1 MKKTILFDLDGTLTD
16 SGEGIIN
23 CAIYAL
29 EHFGL
34 PIPPREAL
42 RVFVGPPLTDTF
54 IKFGVAPE
62 DALEAVEIYRERF
75 IPIGMFENKVYPGIH
90 ELLETLRAQGHILCI
105 ATSKPE
111 SMAITILKHFGLF
124 DYFHYICGATLDH
137 TRDTK
142 EQVIDYLLT
151 QCKSE
156 YPWVMV
162 GDTEFDVIGAKAHHI
177 PAIGVAWG
185 YGLVEE
191 MEQAGAAAIAYSTDQ
206 LLEQLTNSGI

>member
-29 EHFGL
+29 EHYNL
-34 PIPPREAL
+34 PIPSREEL

-54 IKFGVAPE
+54 MKFGVAPE
-62 DALEAVEIYRERF
+62 DAVDAVEKYRERF
-75 IPIGMFENKVYPGIH
+75 IPIGMYENKLYPGIP
-90 ELLETLRAQGHILCI
+90 ELLETLRTEGHILCI

-111 SMAITILKHFGLF
+111 SMAREILRYF
-124 DYFHYICGATLDH
+124 DISKFFHYICGATLDH
-137 TRDTK
+137 SRDTK
-142 EQVIDYLLT
+142 EQVISYLMS
-151 QCKSE
+151 QCQSE

-162 GDTEFDVIGAKAHHI
+162 GDTAFDVIGAKAHNI
-177 PAIGVAWG
+177 PAIGVSWG

-191 MEQAGAAAIAYSTDQ
+191 MRDAGATAIAYDTDELLAQ
-206 LLEQLTNSGI
+206 LRG

>member
-23 CAIYAL
+23 CAIYAM
-29 EHFGL
+29 EHYNL
-34 PIPPREAL
+34 PIPPREEL

-54 IKFGVAPE
+54 MKFGVKPE
-62 DALEAVEIYRERF
+62 DAQEAVKFYRERY
-75 IPIGMFENKVYPGIH
+75 IPIGMYENELYLGIP
-90 ELLETLRAQGHILCI
+90 ELLEELRKEGHTLCI

-111 SMAITILKHFGLF
+111 NLAVEILQHFGI
-124 DYFHYICGATLDH
+124 DKYFQYICGATMDH
-137 TRDTK
+137 SRDTK
-142 EQVIDYLLT
+142 EQVIAYLMS

-162 GDTEFDVIGAKAHHI
+162 GDTVFDIEGAKAHNI

-191 MEQAGAAAIAYSTDQ
+191 MRKAGAAAIVYDTHE
-206 LLEQLTNSGI
+206 LLKELQK

>member
-34 PIPPREAL
+34 PIPPREEL

-54 IKFGVAPE
+54 VQFGVAQADVL
-62 DALEAVEIYRERF
+62 DAVKIFRERY
-75 IPIGMFENKVYPGIH
+75 IPIGMYENKPYPGIRD
-90 ELLETLRAQGHILCI
+90 LLETLRNDGHILCV
-105 ATSKPE
+105 ATSKLE
-111 SMAITILKHFGLF
+111 SMAIEILEHFDLKK
-124 DYFHYICGATLDH
+124 YFHYICGATLDH
-137 TRDTK
+137 ARDTK
-142 EQVIDYLLT
+142 EQVISYLIS
-151 QCKSE
+151 QCDSK

-162 GDTEFDVIGAKAHHI
+162 GDTAFDVVGANTHKI
-177 PAIGVAWG
+177 PTIGVAWG

-191 MEQAGAAAIAYSTDQ
+191 MQQAGAAAIVYDTEE
-206 LLEQLTNSGI
+206 LLKELQK

>member
-29 EHFGL
+29 EHYNL
-34 PIPPREAL
+34 PIPSREEL

-62 DALEAVEIYRERF
+62 DAVEAVEIYRERF
-75 IPIGMFENKVYPGIH
+75 IPIGMYENKLYPGIKD
-90 ELLETLRAQGHILCI
+90 LLETLRTQGHTLCI

-111 SMAITILKHFGLF
+111 SMAREILRYF
-124 DYFHYICGATLDH
+124 DIGKFFHYICGATLDH

-142 EQVIDYLLT
+142 EQVISYLMS
-151 QCKSE
+151 QCHSE

-162 GDTEFDVIGAKAHHI
+162 GDTAFDVIGANAHKI

-185 YGLVEE
+185 YGTVAE
-191 MEQAGAAAIAYSTDQ
+191 MQEAGAAAIVYSTEELYQ
-206 LLEQLTNSGI
+206 NLNQ

>member
-1 MKKTILFDLDGTLTD
+1 MRKTILFDLDGTLTD

-29 EHFGL
+29 EHFNL
-34 PIPPREAL
+34 PIPPREEL

-54 IKFGVAPE
+54 MKFGVAPE
-62 DALEAVEIYRERF
+62 DAVEAVEIYRERF
-75 IPIGMFENKVYPGIH
+75 IPIGMYENKLYPGIQ
-90 ELLETLRAQGHILCI
+90 ELLERLRSEGHILCI

-111 SMAITILKHFGLF
+111 SMAREILRYF
-124 DYFHYICGATLDH
+124 DIGKYFHYICGATLDH

-142 EQVIDYLLT
+142 EQVISYLLT

-162 GDTEFDVIGAKAHHI
+162 GDTAFDVIGAKAHNI

-191 MEQAGAAAIAYSTDQ
+191 MRDAGAAAIVYDTEA
-206 LLEQLTNSGI
+206 LLEQLQK

>member
-1 MKKTILFDLDGTLTD
+1 MKKTIFFDLDGTLTD

-29 EHFGL
+29 EHYNL
-34 PIPPREAL
+34 PIPSREEL

-54 IKFGVAPE
+54 TKFGVAPE
-62 DALEAVEIYRERF
+62 DAVDAVEKYRERF
-75 IPIGMFENKVYPGIH
+75 IPIGMYENKLYQGIP
-90 ELLETLRAQGHILCI
+90 ELLETLHSEGHILCI

-111 SMAITILKHFGLF
+111 SMAREILRYF
-124 DYFHYICGATLDH
+124 DISKYFHYICGATLDH
-137 TRDTK
+137 SRDTK
-142 EQVIDYLLT
+142 EQVISYLIS
-151 QCKSE
+151 QCDSE

-162 GDTEFDVIGAKAHHI
+162 GDTAFDVIGAKAHNI

-191 MEQAGAAAIAYSTDQ
+191 MRNAGAMAIVYDTNE
-206 LLEQLTNSGI
+206 LLEQLRK

>member
-23 CAIYAL
+23 CAIYAM
-29 EHFGL
+29 EHFNL
-34 PIPPREAL
+34 PIPPREEL

-54 IKFGVAPE
+54 MKFGVAPE
-62 DALEAVEIYRERF
+62 DAVEAVEIYRERF
-75 IPIGMFENKVYPGIH
+75 IPIGMYENMLYPGIQK
-90 ELLETLRAQGHILCI
+90 LLETLRAEGHILCI

-111 SMAITILKHFGLF
+111 SMAREILRYF
-124 DYFHYICGATLDH
+124 DIGKYFHYICGATLDH

-142 EQVIDYLLT
+142 EQVISYLLT

-162 GDTEFDVIGAKAHHI
+162 GDTAFDVIGAKAHNI

-191 MEQAGAAAIAYSTDQ
+191 MRDAGAAAIVYDTEE
-206 LLEQLTNSGI
+206 LLEQLQK

>member
-23 CAIYAL
+23 CAIYAM
-29 EHFGL
+29 EHFNL
-34 PIPPREAL
+34 PIPPREEL

-54 IKFGVAPE
+54 MKFGVAPE
-62 DALEAVEIYRERF
+62 DAVEAVEIYRERF
-75 IPIGMFENKVYPGIH
+75 IPIGMYENKLYPGIQK
-90 ELLETLRAQGHILCI
+90 LLETLRAEGHILCI

-111 SMAITILKHFGLF
+111 SMAREILRYF
-124 DYFHYICGATLDH
+124 DIGKYFHYICGATLDH

-142 EQVIDYLLT
+142 EQVISYLLT

-162 GDTEFDVIGAKAHHI
+162 GDTAFDVIGAKAHNI

-191 MEQAGAAAIAYSTDQ
+191 MRDAGAAAIVYDTEE
-206 LLEQLTNSGI
+206 LLEQLQK

>member
-29 EHFGL
+29 EHYNL
-34 PIPPREAL
+34 PIPSREEL

-54 IKFGVAPE
+54 MKFGVKPE
-62 DALEAVEIYRERF
+62 DAVDAVEKYRERF
-75 IPIGMFENKVYPGIH
+75 IPIGMYENKLYPGIP
-90 ELLETLRAQGHILCI
+90 ELLETLRAEGHILCI

-111 SMAITILKHFGLF
+111 SMAREILRYF
-124 DYFHYICGATLDH
+124 DIAKFFHYICGATLDH
-137 TRDTK
+137 SRDTK
-142 EQVIDYLLT
+142 EQVISYLMS
-151 QCKSE
+151 QCQSE

-162 GDTEFDVIGAKAHHI
+162 GDTAFDVIGAKAHNI
-177 PAIGVAWG
+177 PAIGVSWG

-191 MEQAGAAAIAYSTDQ
+191 MQEAGAAAIVYNTAE
-206 LLEQLTNSGI
+206 LLEQLQIM

>member
-29 EHFGL
+29 ERFGL
-34 PIPPREAL
+34 PIPSRKEL

-54 IKFGVAPE
+54 VKFGVPPE
-62 DALEAVEIYRERF
+62 DAVDAVKVYRERYL
-75 IPIGMFENKVYPGIH
+75 PIGMYENKPYPGIQ
-90 ELLETLRAQGHILCI
+90 ELLETLHNAGHILCI

-111 SMAITILKHFGLF
+111 SMAIEILEHFDLKK
-124 DYFHYICGATLDH
+124 YFHYICGATFDH
-137 TRDTK
+137 SRDTK
-142 EQVIDYLLT
+142 EQVISYLIN
-151 QCKSE
+151 QCDSE

-162 GDTEFDVIGAKAHHI
+162 GDTAFDVIGAKAHNI

-191 MEQAGAAAIAYSTDQ
+191 MQKAGATAILYSTDE
-206 LLEQLTNSGI
+206 LLKELQK

>member
-23 CAIYAL
+23 CAIYAM
-29 EHFGL
+29 EHFNL
-34 PIPPREAL
+34 PIPPREEL

-54 IKFGVAPE
+54 MKFGVAPE
-62 DALEAVEIYRERF
+62 DAVEAVEIYRERF
-75 IPIGMFENKVYPGIH
+75 IPIGMYENKLYPGIQK
-90 ELLETLRAQGHILCI
+90 LLETLRAEGHILCI

-111 SMAITILKHFGLF
+111 SMAREILRYF
-124 DYFHYICGATLDH
+124 DIGKYFHYICGATLDH

-142 EQVIDYLLT
+142 EQVISYLLT

-162 GDTEFDVIGAKAHHI
+162 GDTAFDVIGAKAHNI

-185 YGLVEE
+185 YGSVEE
-191 MEQAGAAAIAYSTDQ
+191 MRDAGAAAIVYDTEA
-206 LLEQLTNSGI
+206 LLEQLQK

>member
-29 EHFGL
+29 EHYNL
-34 PIPPREAL
+34 PIPSREEL

-54 IKFGVAPE
+54 IKFGVRPE
-62 DALEAVEIYRERF
+62 DAVEAVEIYRERF
-75 IPIGMFENKVYPGIH
+75 IPIGMYENKLYPGIK
-90 ELLETLRAQGHILCI
+90 ELLETLRAEGHILCI

-111 SMAITILKHFGLF
+111 SMAREILRYF
-124 DYFHYICGATLDH
+124 DISKYFHYICGATLDH
-137 TRDTK
+137 SRDTK
-142 EQVIDYLLT
+142 EQVISYLMS
-151 QCKSE
+151 QCQSE

-162 GDTEFDVIGAKAHHI
+162 GDTAFDVIGAKAHNI
-177 PAIGVAWG
+177 PAIGVSWG

-191 MEQAGAAAIAYSTDQ
+191 MQNAGAAAIVYSTEELYQ
-206 LLEQLTNSGI
+206 KLNQ

>member
-29 EHFGL
+29 EHYNL
-34 PIPPREAL
+34 PIPPREEL

-54 IKFGVAPE
+54 MKFGVKPE
-62 DALEAVEIYRERF
+62 DAVEAVEVYRERF
-75 IPIGMFENKVYPGIH
+75 IPIGMYENKLYPGIK
-90 ELLETLRAQGHILCI
+90 ELLETLRSEGHILCI

-111 SMAITILKHFGLF
+111 SMAKEILRYF
-124 DYFHYICGATLDH
+124 DIGKYFHYICGATLDH
-137 TRDTK
+137 SRDTK
-142 EQVIDYLLT
+142 EQVISYLLT

-162 GDTEFDVIGAKAHHI
+162 GDTAFDVIGAKAHDI

-185 YGLVEE
+185 YGVVKE
-191 MEQAGAAAIAYSTDQ
+191 MRDAGAACIVYSTDELLTQ
-206 LLEQLTNSGI
+206 LQK

>member
-29 EHFGL
+29 EHYNL
-34 PIPPREAL
+34 PIPPREEL

-54 IKFGVAPE
+54 MKFGVAPE
-62 DALEAVEIYRERF
+62 DAVEAVEKYRERF
-75 IPIGMFENKVYPGIH
+75 IPIGMYENKLYPGIP
-90 ELLETLRAQGHILCI
+90 ELLETLRAEGHILCI

-111 SMAITILKHFGLF
+111 SMAREILRYF
-124 DYFHYICGATLDH
+124 DIGKYFHYICGATLDH
-137 TRDTK
+137 SRDTK
-142 EQVIDYLLT
+142 EQVIAYLLS
-151 QCKSE
+151 QCNSQ

-162 GDTEFDVIGAKAHHI
+162 GDTAFDVIGAKAHNI

-191 MEQAGAAAIAYSTDQ
+191 MQEAGATAIVYDTQELLQQ
-206 LLEQLTNSGI
+206 LQK

>member
-29 EHFGL
+29 EHYNL
-34 PIPPREAL
+34 PIPSREEL

-54 IKFGVAPE
+54 MKFGVAPE
-62 DALEAVEIYRERF
+62 DAVDAVEKYRERF
-75 IPIGMFENKVYPGIH
+75 IPIGMYENKLYPGIP
-90 ELLETLRAQGHILCI
+90 ELLETLRTEGHILCI

-111 SMAITILKHFGLF
+111 SMAREILRYF
-124 DYFHYICGATLDH
+124 DISKFFHYICGATLDH
-137 TRDTK
+137 SRDTR
-142 EQVIDYLLT
+142 EQVISYLMS
-151 QCKSE
+151 QCQSE

-162 GDTEFDVIGAKAHHI
+162 GDTAFDVIGAKAHNI
-177 PAIGVAWG
+177 PAIGVSWG

-191 MEQAGAAAIAYSTDQ
+191 MRDAGATAIAYDTDELLAQ
-206 LLEQLTNSGI
+206 LRG

>member
-29 EHFGL
+29 KHFGL
-34 PIPPREAL
+34 PIPSREEL

-54 IKFGVAPE
+54 IKFGVAPQ
-62 DALEAVEIYRERF
+62 DAVEAVEVYRERF
-75 IPIGMFENKVYPGIH
+75 IPIGMYENKLYPGIC
-90 ELLETLRAQGHILCI
+90 ELLQALRAAGHILCI

-111 SMAITILKHFGLF
+111 SMAREILRYF
-124 DYFHYICGATLDH
+124 DISKYFHYICGATLDH

-142 EQVIDYLLT
+142 EQVISYLLT

-162 GDTEFDVIGAKAHHI
+162 GDTAFDVIGAKAHNI
-177 PAIGVAWG
+177 PTIGVAWG
-185 YGLVEE
+185 YGVVEE
-191 MEQAGAAAIAYSTDQ
+191 MQCSGATSIVYSTEELLKQ
-206 LLEQLTNSGI
+206 LEK

>member
-29 EHFGL
+29 EHYNL
-34 PIPPREAL
+34 PIPSREEL

-54 IKFGVAPE
+54 MKFGVAPE
-62 DALEAVEIYRERF
+62 DAVDAVEKYRERF
-75 IPIGMFENKVYPGIH
+75 IPIGMYENKLYPGIP
-90 ELLETLRAQGHILCI
+90 ELLETLRTEGHILCI

-111 SMAITILKHFGLF
+111 SMAREILRYF
-124 DYFHYICGATLDH
+124 DISKFFHYICGATLDH
-137 TRDTK
+137 SRDTK
-142 EQVIDYLLT
+142 EQVISYLMS
-151 QCKSE
+151 QCQSE

-162 GDTEFDVIGAKAHHI
+162 GDTAFDVIGAKAHNI
-177 PAIGVAWG
+177 PAIGVSWG

-191 MEQAGAAAIAYSTDQ
+191 MRDAGAAAIVYNTNE
-206 LLEQLTNSGI
+206 LLEQLRK